1 MRSSRSILIATGL
14 VGNVIEW
21 YDFVVYGYFAQV
33 FAKLFF
39 PSHDPVVSLILSFL
53 TFAVG
58 FLARPFGA
66 LLIGYVADKK
76 GRKPAL
82 VLSIYLMAI
91 PSLLIMVLPT
101 YHSIGVLSSIILGIL
116 RIFQGL
122 SAGGE
127 YTTSVTFLLEHS
139 HPKRRAFYASINL
152 FGAILGILFG
162 SFTATVFHHVFS
174 EEELLSYAWRLIY
187 LPTLILAYL
196 GVLVRKRTYETPS
209 FVKEALSPA
218 KGFPLVYAIKHH
230 KKELILTLSLSAVQ
244 GVAFFTLF
252 VYLSTYYN
260 RVLKLPSDKSF
271 LINTIAM
278 LLLDLLIPFVAYL
291 SDKHGRSPFFLIS
304 LSLYAF
310 LSTFLINF
318 MLSGD
323 FKNILLAHLAFAFI
337 SSLFMSILPATL
349 AELFPVKVRGTSFS
363 VLYNTSLAVF
373 GGTVPMVCT
382 YFVEK
387 LNLLTFPGIY
397 LSAVSAFAL
406 LLSFLFLPETN
417 PRDPYEKIS

>member
-1 MRSSRSILIATGL
+1 MMVSRRLLIATGL
-14 VGNVIEW
+14 LGNVIEW

-39 PSHDPVVSLILSFL
+39 PSHDPIVSLILSFL

-66 LLIGYVADKK
+66 LIIGYVADKK

-91 PSLLIMVLPT
+91 PSLLLVVLPT
-101 YHSIGVLSSIILGIL
+101 YQTLGVVSSIILGTI

-152 FGAILGILFG
+152 FGAILGILLG
-162 SFTATVFHHVFS
+162 SLTATIFHHVFS
-174 EEELLSYAWRLIY
+174 EEAILSFAWRLVY
-187 LPTLILAYL
+187 LPSIILAYL
-196 GVLVRKRTYETPS
+196 GILIRRRAYETPS
-209 FVKEALSPA
+209 FVREALSPA
-218 KGFPLVYAIKHH
+218 KGFPLVYAFKHH
-230 KKELILTLSLSAVQ
+230 KKELILTLVLSAVQ

-260 RVLKLPSDKSF
+260 RVLKLPPDQSF

-278 LLLDLLIPFVAYL
+278 VLLELFIPIVAYL
-291 SDKHGRSPFFLIS
+291 SDLYGRRPFFLIS
-304 LSLYAF
+304 LFLYAL
-310 LSTFLINF
+310 LSLPLIKF
-318 MLSGD
+318 MLSYD
-323 FKNILLAHLAFAFI
+323 IKTILLNHLAFAFI

-349 AELFPVKVRGTSFS
+349 AELFPVKIRGTSFS
-363 VLYNTSLAVF
+363 VLYNTSLALF

-387 LNLLTFPGIY
+387 LNFLTFPGFY
-397 LSAVSAFAL
+397 LSTVSALAL
-406 LLSFLFLPETN
+406 ILSFFFLPEN
-417 PRDPYEKIS
+417 RPS